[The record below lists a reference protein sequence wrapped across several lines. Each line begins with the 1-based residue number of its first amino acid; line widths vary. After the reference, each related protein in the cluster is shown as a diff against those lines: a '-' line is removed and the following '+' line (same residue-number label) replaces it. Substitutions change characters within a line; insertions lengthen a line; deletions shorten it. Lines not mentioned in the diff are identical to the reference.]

1 MKRTKY
7 FTDQVTGGSPGEAS
21 AEEMMRGYSDA
32 GEEMPDD
39 GAWFMPV
46 MPDGMPDEGGGF
58 LGRAKGWE
66 R

>member
-21 AEEMMRGYSDA
+21 AEDMMRGYSDA
-32 GEEMPDD
+32 GDANPMPDD
-39 GAWFMPV
+39 GAWFMPE
-46 MPDGMPDEGGGF
+46 EGGGF
-58 LGRAKGWE
+58 LGRPKGWE

>member
-1 MKRTKY
+1 MTRTKY
-7 FTDQVTGGSPGEAS
+7 FTGEATGGSTGEAS

-32 GEEMPDD
+32 GANPMADD
-39 GAWFMPV
+39 GDFAFFMPQ
-46 MPDGMPDEGGGF
+46 DGGGGF